1 MAQNRDKII
10 ILIIVGAA
18 FVLFMAF
25 SIIFLFVSSPIS
37 GTSFPPIRGDS
48 VALIEISGVI
58 EKSDDVVRQLKE
70 YEDDNSIKALVLRV
84 DSPGGGVAAAQEI
97 YDQLLKFKESKKFIV
112 VSMGSLAASGGYYV
126 SCAAD
131 TIFADPGTLTGSI
144 GVIFSYPILQN
155 LMDKVGVQMQ
165 VVKSGKLK
173 DVGSFSREP
182 TPEEIKMLQSVIDDT
197 YDQFI
202 NVVADGRNLE
212 VDYVKSIA
220 DGSVFTGRQAQEKGL
235 VDKLGTLEDA
245 IAKAGEMANL
255 GSHPRVVKE
264 RRLRRTFFQELIGAL
279 GLDEVK
285 SSIHLWPTM
294 EYRYNY

>member
-18 FVLFMAF
+18 F
-25 SIIFLFVSSPIS
+25 ILFVVVSIVFFVLSGPIS
-37 GTSFPPIRGDS
+37 GTSFPAIVGDK
-48 VALIEISGVI
+48 VALIEINGVI
-58 EKSDDVVRQLKE
+58 DKSDDVVRQLKE
-70 YEDDNSIKALVLRV
+70 YEDDSSVKALILRV

-97 YDQLLKFKESKKFIV
+97 YDQLLKFKDSKKYIV
-112 VSMGSLAASGGYYV
+112 VSMGSVAASGGYYV

-144 GVIFSYPILQN
+144 GVIFSYPILRN

-173 DVGSFSREP
+173 DVGNYARKPS
-182 TPEEIKMLQSVIDDT
+182 PEDLKMLQSVIDDT

-202 NVVADGRNLE
+202 NVVAEGRNLKK
-212 VDYVKSIA
+212 DYVKSLA

-255 GSHPRVVKE
+255 GSHPRVIKE
-264 RRLRRTFFQELIGAL
+264 RRLRRTLFQDLVGAL
-279 GLDEVK
+279 GLDQVK
-285 SSIHLWPTM
+285 SSVHLWPTM